1 MGDTWGGG
9 IIKIGERLFL
19 DDLKNTLNFKNFI
32 TMMNWK
38 LRMFV
43 K

>member
-9 IIKIGERLFL
+9 ITKIGERLFL
-19 DDLKNTLNFKNFI
+19 DDFKNTLNIKNFT

>member
-1 MGDTWGGG
+1 MRDALGEG
-9 IIKIGERLFL
+9 ITEVGEIILRWF
-19 DDLKNTLNFKNFI
+19 LKNTLNFKNFI
-32 TMMNWK
+32 TMMSWK